1 MNVRF
6 ATFLAAIA
14 VAVGSADAAARV
26 HPSVHRALRQDG
38 TVDLI
43 VRLAQTTESTL
54 ESIQEAAFSSRT
66 AKVEAVKSK
75 LQEQSKVASAEVESL
90 LSKEASGLHGGYK
103 NFWISN
109 QVSIKGASFE
119 LVTKLAGLA
128 SVAEI
133 REEEII
139 FEAKPIADAKGQT
152 NELVG
157 QEWGIKRIGA
167 NKIWADGNIGQ
178 GVIVGSIDSGV
189 RGTHEA
195 LSRNFLGSHGWFDAE
210 NQTAL
215 SYDISGH
222 GTHTMGTIA
231 GSHGVGVAPGATWL
245 TCKGSRIYQ
254 TAEGPKVGFSQAD
267 LNVCA
272 QFILCPTKPDGSD
285 ADCSKAPRVVNNSWG
300 GAGGRNFF
308 DGVIDAW
315 IKAGIVPVFSQGNSG
330 PECSTAGSPGDN
342 TRVIGVGA
350 TGETDNLAWF
360 SSKGPSL
367 FGRRKPDISAPG
379 FYIRSS
385 YFGSDNDYQV
395 LSGTSM
401 AAPHVAGS
409 IALLLATQPDLAID
423 EVKVALYTT
432 TDQKGLQP
440 SNYTCGGTSDAAWP
454 NNQWGHGRLNILN
467 AYEGFRPA
475 P

>member
-1 MNVRF
+1 MNVRL
-6 ATFLAAIA
+6 AAFLAALA
-14 VAVGSADAAARV
+14 VAAGATNAATV
-26 HPSVHRALRQDG
+26 HPNVHRKLRRDG

-43 VRLAQTTESTL
+43 VRLSQTTESTL

-75 LQEQSKVASAEVESL
+75 LQEQSKIASAEIESL
-90 LSKEASGLHGGYK
+90 LSKEANGLHGGYK

-128 SVAEI
+128 SVGEI
-133 REEEII
+133 REQKII
-139 FEAKPIADAKGQT
+139 YQKEPIVETSGQT

-167 NKIWADGNIGQ
+167 NKVWADGNIGQ

-195 LSRNFLGSHGWFDAE
+195 LKRNFLGSHGWFDAE

-254 TAEGPKVGFSQAD
+254 TAEGPKVGFSDED
-267 LNVCA
+267 LNACA
-272 QFILCPTKPDGSD
+272 QFILCPTKYDGSD
-285 ADCSKAPRVVNNSWG
+285 ADCSKAPRVVSNSWG
-300 GAGGRNFF
+300 GDGGDDFF
-308 DGVIDAW
+308 KDVVAAW
-315 IKAGIVPVFSQGNSG
+315 IKAGIVPVFALGNSG
-330 PECSTAGSPGDN
+330 PECSTAGSPGDYRN
-342 TRVIGVGA
+342 VIGVGA

-367 FGRRKPDISAPG
+367 FGNRKPDISAPG
-379 FYIRSS
+379 FYIRSA
-385 YFGSDNDYQV
+385 YFGSDNDYRV

-401 AAPHVAGS
+401 ATPHVTGS
-409 IALLLATQPDLAID
+409 IALLLAAQPDLAID
-423 EVKVALYTT
+423 EIKVALYTT
-432 TDQKGLQP
+432 TDQKGLQS

-454 NNQWGHGRLNILN
+454 NNQWGHGRLNVLN

>member
-1 MNVRF
+1 MNIRF
-6 ATFLAAIA
+6 AAFLAAIA
-14 VAVGSADAAARV
+14 VVAGATNAATV
-26 HPSVHRALRQDG
+26 HPNVHRKLRQDG

-119 LVTKLAGLA
+119 LVTKLAGLS
-128 SVAEI
+128 SVGEI
-133 REEEII
+133 REQILIYESPVLDL
-139 FEAKPIADAKGQT
+139 KPDV
-152 NELVG
+152 NELVS
-157 QEWGIKRIGA
+157 QEWGIQRIGA

-178 GVIVGSIDSGV
+178 GVLVATIDSGV
-189 RGTHEA
+189 RSTHEA
-195 LSRNFLGSHGWFDAE
+195 LKRNFLGSHGWFDAE
-210 NQTAL
+210 NQTAIP
-215 SYDISGH
+215 YDLSGH

-245 TCKGSRIYQ
+245 ACKGSRIYQ
-254 TAEGPKVGFSQAD
+254 TETGPKVTFSEED
-267 LNVCA
+267 LNTCA
-272 QFILCPTKPDGSD
+272 QFILCPTDTDGNNS
-285 ADCSKAPRVVNNSWG
+285 DCSKAPRIVSNSWG
-300 GAGGRNFF
+300 GAGGQDFF
-308 DGVIDAW
+308 DGVINAW
-315 IKAGIVPVFSQGNSG
+315 IKAGIIPVFSQGNSG
-330 PECSTAGSPGDN
+330 PACGTAGSPGDN

-350 TGETDNLAWF
+350 TGATDNLAYF
-360 SSKGPSL
+360 SSRGPTV

-409 IALLLATQPDLAID
+409 IALLLATQPNLAID

-475 P
+475 A